1 MPSGKDTPFVCLC
14 LVFKGFFHN
23 FFLFDSSGPN
33 DLVEQYGL
41 QKISLLREF
50 CLKTGV
56 QVHDS

>member
-1 MPSGKDTPFVCLC
+1 MLSQ
-14 LVFKGFFHN
+14 FHF

-33 DLVEQYGL
+33 YLVEQYGL

-56 QVHDS
+56 QVDDNRNLDCTRVNPLISF